1 MNIIA
6 ATNKDSPNKLIGVD
20 DLLQEFYSIYGRSF
34 YSRYDYE
41 GTSSEGAN
49 ALAEHLDKIL
59 ESGSLNK
66 SVHTSA
72 STSTEFTISGSY
84 NFEYED
90 PIDHSVSK
98 NHGYVFNFTD
108 GSRVVFRLSSQG
120 DAVRMYV
127 ERYVSADAGP
137 AELAKPAAEGLKGL
151 IEVALEIS
159 KLKEFLGRE
168 QPTVITVSHRYF
180 CTVLSDNDR
189 FPPQSNQCQ
198 CKNKMDSIDYI
209 RTHTLVKYELN
220 LCTIELWIYHVN

>member
-1 MNIIA
+1 MLTLIFYLIPDFILAWLNIIA
-6 ATNKDSPNKLIGVD
+6 AENKDSPNKLIGIND
-20 DLLQEFYSIYGRSF
+20 ILQKFYSIYGRSF

-41 GTSSEGAN
+41 GTSPEGAN

-59 ESGSLNK
+59 KSGSLDK

-72 STSTEFTISGSY
+72 STSEKFTVSETY
-84 NFEYED
+84 NFEYKD
-90 PIDHSVSK
+90 PITQSVSK
-98 NHGYVFNFTD
+98 NHGQVINFSD
-108 GSRVVFRLSSQG
+108 GSRVVFRLSTQG

-168 QPTVITVSHRYF
+168 NPTVITVSYCH
-180 CTVLSDNDR
+180 
-189 FPPQSNQCQ
+189 QCV
-198 CKNKMDSIDYI
+198 MYS
-209 RTHTLVKYELN
+209 V
-220 LCTIELWIYHVN
+220 